1 MQKKLAFSFDL
12 VYNIHINKTDK
23 GAFMTRK
30 DFQLIADVI
39 KGHTDG
45 KDDHVMRGFA
55 LSMAVELNKTNSR
68 FDKVRFLKA
77 CGVA

>member
-1 MQKKLAFSFDL
+1 
-12 VYNIHINKTDK
+12 
-23 GAFMTRK
+23 MTRK

-68 FDKVRFLKA
+68 FDKVRFLSA
-77 CGVA
+77 GGVA

>member
-1 MQKKLAFSFDL
+1 
-12 VYNIHINKTDK
+12 
-23 GAFMTRK
+23 MTRK

-45 KDDHVMRGFA
+45 KSDHVMRGFA
-55 LSMAVELNKTNSR
+55 LSMAVELKKTNSR
-68 FDKVRFLKA
+68 FDKVRFLEA